1 MNTPPIPKWAPRLAR
16 LYSAD
21 IRRLEAVHADRI
33 SPGAATWEQAI
44 RELFQCVG
52 KAGPRKG
59 SRLLGQVAKYLDS
72 VAHEQ
77 RAYIVLGGIGERR
90 NATLVLATF
99 SVGNHPDAALR
110 EEGLNVLVHILQC
123 ARSGSRCLAGVP
135 VAFIAGHAL
144 KRLFERGYDITENI
158 HATSAFS
165 YVAVLGFVVHYCE
178 RLADSGMHLRISDL
192 LLAGGMHRFMRTCP
206 NGRQHEER
214 IFDVRTCLL
223 VDELLGPA
231 RKSQLDQGEI
241 AAAAV
246 LGWFKEGDD
255 VGERALA
262 ARIPFLP
269 KRDSY
274 PAQVAAARR

>member
-1 MNTPPIPKWAPRLAR
+1 MKSEPVESAQAESTQTEGAQSESDVEAMTAASEQMAPPAGSVGEPTPDAGLPVEDAAQPIPIERTEDASDASPTSIAAEAP
-16 LYSAD
+16 
-21 IRRLEAVHADRI
+21 I
-33 SPGAATWEQAI
+33 
-44 RELFQCVG
+44 EL
-52 KAGPRKG
+52 
-59 SRLLGQVAKYLDS
+59 
-72 VAHEQ
+72 
-77 RAYIVLGGIGERR
+77 
-90 NATLVLATF
+90 
-99 SVGNHPDAALR
+99 AAL
-110 EEGLNVLVHILQC
+110 ETSSASEP
-123 ARSGSRCLAGVP
+123 VP
-135 VAFIAGHAL
+135 
-144 KRLFERGYDITENI
+144 T
-158 HATSAFS
+158 
-165 YVAVLGFVVHYCE
+165 VLGFVVHYCE